1 MNSKSLQPLAYSLPL
16 RIFWCILAA
25 GITLFAIIE
34 KQNELVAI
42 RLEIPVLEKELR
54 LIEEENTRLKY
65 EIERFESPIHLMEL
79 AKKSEFSHLKFP
91 HNSEVLLLPKPPP
104 LLLPEEMP

>member
-1 MNSKSLQPLAYSLPL
+1 MNLKALQDLAFSLPL
-16 RIFWCILAA
+16 RIYVCILAA
-25 GITLFAIIE
+25 GLTLYAMIE
-34 KQNELVAI
+34 KQNELVAM
-42 RLEIPVLEKELR
+42 RLEIPAMEKELR

>member
-1 MNSKSLQPLAYSLPL
+1 MKSPQRFSGLYSFPL
-16 RIFWCILAA
+16 RIFICIL
-25 GITLFAIIE
+25 GVGLTLYAMIE
-34 KQNELVAI
+34 KQNELVAV
-42 RLEIPVLEKELR
+42 RLEIPAREKELR
-54 LIEEENTRLKY
+54 LIEEENKRLQY

-91 HNSEVLLLPKPPP
+91 HNSEVLILPKPPP

>member
-1 MNSKSLQPLAYSLPL
+1 MHLKALQDLAFSLPL
-16 RIFWCILAA
+16 RIFVCILAT
-25 GITLFAIIE
+25 GITLYAMIE
-34 KQNELVAI
+34 KQNELVAM
-42 RLEIPVLEKELR
+42 RLEIPAMEKELR
-54 LIEEENTRLKY
+54 LIDEENTRLKY